1 MENKN
6 MKEIKIPNLDE
17 MEIGL
22 GENIILNAMEMEIEI
37 DENIQEDEKLK
48 TDSDIESIIEGPVR
62 DIISTHH
69 NDLAKDKRDE
79 LDGEIYDFNKD
90 IDNLD
95 KDIDDKS
102 VELEKIQT
110 SIVPGI
116 IFKNVEEVNKHFE
129 FLIQNH
135 PEAYSK
141 SLALVNEIENLKEE
155 KKEIKSEKKHTM
167 YNYES
172 YNLYL
177 DVCNMSDC
185 VEAYSVLNEF
195 EDEIPQSIEDI
206 DAEIREALKNESE
219 KPQNIE
225 IKEKII
231 TYGEL
236 LLNSIKE
243 GNLRPYNEEMDKLL
257 Y

>member
-6 MKEIKIPNLDE
+6 LKNEEQVDLASIDLNDIEIQ
-17 MEIGL
+17 L
-22 GENIILNAMEMEIEI
+22 GENIFL
-37 DENIQEDEKLK
+37 DKKLS
-48 TDSDIESIIEGPVR
+48 TAEDIERIIERPVKN
-62 DIISTHH
+62 IISNYH
-69 NDLAKDKRDE
+69 NNLAQEKIDE

-102 VELEKIQT
+102 VELLKIQT

-116 IFKNVEEVNKHFE
+116 ISENEEEINKHVE

-155 KKEIKSEKKHTM
+155 KKGIKSEKKHTM

-172 YNLYL
+172 YKLYL
-177 DVCNMSDC
+177 DVCNISDC

-195 EDEIPQSIEDI
+195 EEDESPQSIEDI

-243 GNLRPYNEEMDKLL
+243 GDLRPYNEEMDKLL

>member
-22 GENIILNAMEMEIEI
+22 GELEIEI
-37 DENIQEDEKLK
+37 DENILDENIREDEKLN

-62 DIISTHH
+62 DTISTHH
-69 NDLAKDKRDE
+69 NELAQEKIDE
-79 LDGEIYDFNKD
+79 LDGEIYDF
-90 IDNLD
+90 D
-95 KDIDDKS
+95 K
-102 VELEKIQT
+102 
-110 SIVPGI
+110 
-116 IFKNVEEVNKHFE
+116 
-129 FLIQNH
+129 
-135 PEAYSK
+135 
-141 SLALVNEIENLKEE
+141 EIENLNKAIDEKSKELLEIQLSINPEFSFQNRDTVE
-155 KKEIKSEKKHTM
+155 KHFENLSQNNPDLYSKSVDLINKARNIDEEIKEIKSEKKHTM

>member
-22 GENIILNAMEMEIEI
+22 GELEIEI
-37 DENIQEDEKLK
+37 DENIQEDKKLSK
-48 TDSDIESIIEGPVR
+48 TEDIERIIEVPVIN
-62 DIISTHH
+62 IISNYH
-69 NDLAKDKRDE
+69 NELAQEKIDE
-79 LDGEIYDFNKD
+79 LDGEIYDF
-90 IDNLD
+90 D
-95 KDIDDKS
+95 K
-102 VELEKIQT
+102 
-110 SIVPGI
+110 
-116 IFKNVEEVNKHFE
+116 
-129 FLIQNH
+129 
-135 PEAYSK
+135 
-141 SLALVNEIENLKEE
+141 EIENLNKAIDEKSKELLEIQLSINPEFSFQNRDTVE
-155 KKEIKSEKKHTM
+155 KHFENLSQNNPDLYSKSVDLINKARNIDEEIKEIKSEKKHTM

-231 TYGEL
+231 KYGEL

>member
-6 MKEIKIPNLDE
+6 IKEIKIPNLDE

-22 GENIILNAMEMEIEI
+22 GELEIEI
-37 DENIQEDEKLK
+37 DENIQEDKKLS
-48 TDSDIESIIEGPVR
+48 TAEDIELIIESPVKN
-62 DIISTHH
+62 IISNNH
-69 NDLAKDKRDE
+69 NDLAQEKIDE
-79 LDGEIYDFNKD
+79 LDGEIYDF
-90 IDNLD
+90 D
-95 KDIDDKS
+95 K
-102 VELEKIQT
+102 
-110 SIVPGI
+110 
-116 IFKNVEEVNKHFE
+116 
-129 FLIQNH
+129 
-135 PEAYSK
+135 
-141 SLALVNEIENLKEE
+141 EIENLNKAIDEKSKELLEIQLSINPEFSFQNRDTVE
-155 KKEIKSEKKHTM
+155 KHFENLSQNNPDLYSKSVDLINKARNIDEEIKEIKSEKKHTM

-231 TYGEL
+231 KYGEL

>member
-22 GENIILNAMEMEIEI
+22 GELEIEI
-37 DENIQEDEKLK
+37 DENIREDEKLN

-62 DIISTHH
+62 DTISTHH
-69 NDLAKDKRDE
+69 NELAQEKIDE
-79 LDGEIYDFNKD
+79 LDGEIYDF
-90 IDNLD
+90 D
-95 KDIDDKS
+95 K
-102 VELEKIQT
+102 
-110 SIVPGI
+110 
-116 IFKNVEEVNKHFE
+116 
-129 FLIQNH
+129 
-135 PEAYSK
+135 
-141 SLALVNEIENLKEE
+141 EIENLNKAIDEKSKELLEIQLSINPEFSFQNRDTVE
-155 KKEIKSEKKHTM
+155 KHFENLSQNNPDLYSKSVDLINKARNIDEEIKEIKSEKKHTM

-177 DVCNMSDC
+177 DVCNISDC

-243 GNLRPYNEEMDKLL
+243 GDLRPYNEEMDKLL

>member
-17 MEIGL
+17 MEIEL
-22 GENIILNAMEMEIEI
+22 GELEIEI
-37 DENIQEDEKLK
+37 DENILDEKLN

-62 DIISTHH
+62 DTISTHH
-69 NDLAKDKRDE
+69 NELAQEKIDE
-79 LDGEIYDFNKD
+79 LDGEIYDFDKEIENLNKD
-90 IDNLD
+90 IEN
-95 KDIDDKS
+95 KS
-102 VELEKIQT
+102 EELVNIQT

-116 IFKNVEEVNKHFE
+116 IFENEEDVNKHFE
-129 FLIQNH
+129 FLSQNH

-141 SLALVNEIENLKEE
+141 SLDLINEIENLKKE
-155 KKEIKSEKKHTM
+155 KKEIISEK
-167 YNYES
+167 NYISES
-172 YNLYL
+172 YEVYNLYL
-177 DVCNMSDC
+177 DVCNIPNC
-185 VEAYSVLNEF
+185 VEAYSILNEF
-195 EDEIPQSIEDI
+195 EDEIQQSIEDI

-219 KPQNIE
+219 KPKNIE

-243 GNLRPYNEEMDKLL
+243 GDLRPYNEEMDKLL